1 MRQKCETLHLTD
13 QQKQV
18 NQRERAARQ
27 KAEEAAFAQLALEQ
41 RIKAANADQEFLQ
54 FVQQITDKEVA
65 LQKTLEDAIAD
76 GDIDE
81 EEQKALDLQRAVTAR
96 LQEEV
101 AKAAAAAKARKAEE
115 AATMAQAQA
124 NEAKIALKKTL
135 EAAMADGVIDE
146 DEQKAIDLM
155 RAQAARA
162 QEEVLL
168 RKFYL
173 LEDFFILLSP
183 PFFFKRERERERTG
197 AFSPQTGVNLHKRTP
212 SLILMYLTCLIILGI
227 LYIIVLI

>member
-1 MRQKCETLHLTD
+1 MRQKCDTLHLTD

-18 NQRERAARQ
+18 NQCERAARQ
-27 KAEEAAFAQLALEQ
+27 KAEEEAFAQLALEQ
-41 RIKAANADQEFLQ
+41 RMKAANADQEFLQ
-54 FVQQITDKEVA
+54 FVQQITEKEVA
-65 LQKTLEDAIAD
+65 LQKALEDAIAD

-124 NEAKIALKKTL
+124 NEAKLALKKTL

-168 RKFYL
+168 RKFYYL
-173 LEDFFILLSP
+173 LQDFFSFCLTRPYFPENGGLFP
-183 PFFFKRERERERTG
+183 PK
-197 AFSPQTGVNLHKRTP
+197 
-212 SLILMYLTCLIILGI
+212 LG
-227 LYIIVLI
+227 

>member
-1 MRQKCETLHLTD
+1 MAKT
-13 QQKQV
+13 
-18 NQRERAARQ
+18 RE
-27 KAEEAAFAQLALEQ
+27 
-41 RIKAANADQEFLQ
+41 
-54 FVQQITDKEVA
+54 
-65 LQKTLEDAIAD
+65 
-76 GDIDE
+76 
-81 EEQKALDLQRAVTAR
+81 
-96 LQEEV
+96 
-101 AKAAAAAKARKAEE
+101 AEE